1 MRPPREIKGVSRKG
15 RATAKSVA
23 LASVVLATV
32 FWSAPAFAQEHV
44 VRAPLSVQTISGDEL
59 RLSGLTR
66 LSNLFIML
74 DGARFTTVD
83 GFTTTPS
90 FNGLSA
96 LGERTWRV
104 EIDGHSVDDGVLDAH
119 SLNTLGVPISA
130 IDRIVVHD
138 VPHVRNGRFES
149 GGVIEIW
156 TRTSENE
163 RFVRSTVSA
172 GNETGDPGPFRYTD
186 AARTYQNVDKEGPD
200 VSIEGGLRYS
210 GVDLQG
216 GMTMNQIIP
225 SDPAVFERNLDA
237 FDESITPVVR
247 AFAPF
252 LALKS
257 ALPNGDVSVRVS
269 GATFNDMLLS
279 ENIGREVP
287 TEYRRAGLTA
297 VANTREWGA
306 DWRWSS
312 RLSKRVVRNQESASR
327 IPFHWDEQAAG
338 ASVAAR
344 RSFGSVIW
352 DAGFAIDYTG
362 VQSDVGLAAR
372 QALYVARASVG
383 VDRRV
388 GRIAT
393 NTEGFVAAGGAAR
406 SAGIVLSAGTAIW
419 QSQRI
424 AARVSY
430 AGALPS
436 DISPMAY
443 WVSRG
448 LRLNERSTVTVPDRL
463 PTPILSSADLQ
474 WTWAPRDGRS
484 LQIAAIGRNFSRQLL
499 PDRDIVADTTAIV
512 VANLQYRQSWG
523 STIGVRARGDAQIGR
538 TSVVVSYS
546 YQSVMQGNQL
556 FYDAFA
562 TVSRRQIRL
571 STVHRIAS
579 SFAIKSTVY
588 HYSSTMWPDYREIE
602 GQTSFSQRVPGFFR
616 WDLTFF
622 KTLADDRLQLTFG
635 FENVLNDR
643 VGYHPIGATF
653 DRTLRVQLSLALD

>member
-1 MRPPREIKGVSRKG
+1 MTARPAILFFAIAAYLMPS
-15 RATAKSVA
+15 
-23 LASVVLATV
+23 ASY
-32 FWSAPAFAQEHV
+32 AQEHV
-44 VRAPLSVQTISGDEL
+44 IREPLSVQTISGDEL

-104 EIDGHSVDDGVLDAH
+104 EIDGHAVDDGVLDAH
-119 SLNTLGVPISA
+119 SLNTLGVPIAA

-156 TRTSENE
+156 TRTSGKEQ
-163 RFVRSTVSA
+163 FVRSTVSA
-172 GNETGDPGPFRYTD
+172 GNETGDPGPFRYAD
-186 AARTYQNVDKEGPD
+186 PSITYENVDKEGPD
-200 VSIEGGLRYS
+200 LSIEGGIRRA
-210 GVDLQG
+210 GVDVHG

-225 SDPAVFERNLDA
+225 SDPAVFERNIDA
-237 FDESITPVVR
+237 FDESTTPVVR

-257 ALPNGDVSVRVS
+257 ALPNGDVSVRIS

-279 ENIGREVP
+279 ESIGREVP

-297 VANTREWGA
+297 VANTRDLGI

-312 RLSKRVVRNQESASR
+312 RLSKRVVRNLKSASR
-327 IPFHWDEQAAG
+327 IPFHWDEEAAG
-338 ASVAAR
+338 ASVTAR
-344 RSFGSVIW
+344 KAGASGVWS
-352 DAGFAIDYTG
+352 AGFAVGYTG
-362 VQSDVGLAAR
+362 VQSEVGLTTR
-372 QALYVARASVG
+372 HGLYVGRSSVG
-383 VDRRV
+383 MERRFRRITTNFQGFAASD
-388 GRIAT
+388 GRAK
-393 NTEGFVAAGGAAR
+393 
-406 SAGIVLSAGTAIW
+406 SAGLVFSAGTAIW
-419 QSQRI
+419 QRQRL
-424 AARVSY
+424 AARLSY

-448 LRLNERSTVTVPDRL
+448 LRLNARSAVTVPNRL
-463 PTPILSSADLQ
+463 PTPILSSVDLQ
-474 WTWAPRDGRS
+474 WAWAPRDGRS
-484 LQIAAIGRNFSRQLL
+484 LQITAIGRNFSRQLL

-512 VANLQYRQSWG
+512 VSNLQYRQSWG
-523 STIGVRARGDAQIGR
+523 STIGVRARGEAQIGHA
-538 TSVVVSYS
+538 SVVLSYS

-556 FYDAFA
+556 FYDTFA
-562 TVSRRQIRL
+562 TVSRRQVRL
-571 STVHRIAS
+571 STIHRIAS
-579 SFAIKSTVY
+579 SFAIKSTLY
-588 HYSSTMWPDYREIE
+588 HYSATTWPDYREIE
-602 GQTSFSQRVPGFFR
+602 GQTDFSQRVPGFFR
-616 WDLTFF
+616 WDLAFF
-622 KTLADDRLQLTFG
+622 KTLAGDKLQLTFG

-643 VGYHPIGATF
+643 IGYHPIGATF
-653 DRTLRVQLSLALD
+653 DRTLRVQLTVALD